1 MFVIFDGAC
10 YVPSHFAQLCKLLS
24 ATSSILLILLMKER
38 NVIILE
44 EGWENCV
51 GGGEGSEEGKER
63 RVRVQNPMKKKKG

>member
-1 MFVIFDGAC
+1 
-10 YVPSHFAQLCKLLS
+10 
-24 ATSSILLILLMKER
+24 MKER